1 MDEHR
6 ADPDWEEHETGAL
19 GGRVAI
25 VTGAGRNIGQSIALK
40 LAKRGAHVVV
50 VDMDRARA
58 DAVATEVGLARPGVS
73 AMPFVGDVSNSADVA
88 DLVSSTVD
96 RFGRV
101 DVLVNNVA
109 TTDRGATI
117 LDLAEQEW
125 RRVIDVTLSSVF
137 LCSQQIGRRMVA
149 QGHGGSIVNIGSTS
163 AYGGRGNAVAYP
175 AAKSALFGL
184 TRSMAIQLGPAGIRV
199 NLVAPNKAGSPVG
212 KDTVN
217 TDRAIRNLLGRPAVP
232 ADIANAV
239 AFLVSDEASFIT
251 GVDLLVDGGA
261 LLAATV
267 D

>member
-6 ADPDWEEHETGAL
+6 EDTRSEVHEPEDL
-19 GGRVAI
+19 RGRVAV
-25 VTGAGRNIGQSIALK
+25 VTGAGRNIGQAIALK
-40 LAKRGAHVVV
+40 LARRGAHIVV
-50 VDMDRARA
+50 VDMDRERA
-58 DAVATEVGLARPGVS
+58 VKVAAEAEMARPGVG
-73 AMPFVGDVSNSADVA
+73 ALPFVGDVSSSADVS
-88 DLVSSTVD
+88 DLVSATMG

-101 DVLVNNVA
+101 DMLVNNVA

-117 LDLAEQEW
+117 LDLAEDEW
-125 RRVIDVTLSSVF
+125 RRVLDVTLNSVF
-137 LCSQQIGRRMVA
+137 LCSQHVGRQMVA
-149 QGHGGSIVNIGSTS
+149 QGEGGSIVNIGSTS

-184 TRSMAIQLGPAGIRV
+184 TRSMAIQLGPARIRV

-212 KDTVN
+212 KDTVTN
-217 TDRAIRNLLGRPAVP
+217 DRAIRNLLGRPAEP

-239 AFLVSDEASFIT
+239 AFLMSDDASFIT

-261 LLAATV
+261 LLATTV